1 MTSTEIKISK
11 NLENGIKFS
20 CQMCGDCCRGFKEG
34 EVYLYKDDILR
45 LAEYLRITG
54 IKGLRNFT
62 QKYVKVIND
71 SFFWKDPDAQR
82 GKTYRFKTLGFR
94 FTGEDEHCHFLKDN
108 KCSVHEMRPFQC
120 QCFPFWKMMV
130 RSKKKVIA
138 YSKKCPGLQA
148 SLRGNGKYYSRE
160 EIQKWAKAEY
170 DIEEKYFLEMK
181 KNNFNILKV
190 YPFLS
195 EEKLQEDD

>member
-1 MTSTEIKISK
+1 
-11 NLENGIKFS
+11 
-20 CQMCGDCCRGFKEG
+20 MCGDCCRGFKEG

-45 LAEYLRITG
+45 LAEFLGITDMN
-54 IKGLRNFT
+54 GLRKFT

-71 SFFWKDPDAQR
+71 SFFWKDPEAQR
-82 GKTYRFKTLGFR
+82 GKTYRFKTLGFA
-94 FTGEDEHCHFLKDN
+94 FTGDDEHCHFLKN
-108 KCSVHEMRPFQC
+108 NECTVHEARPFQC
-120 QCFPFWKMMV
+120 RCFPFWQMMV
-130 RSKKKVIA
+130 KSKKNVIA
-138 YSKKCPGLQA
+138 YAKKCPGLQE
-148 SLRGNGKYYSRE
+148 SLKGNGKYYSRE

-195 EEKLQEDD
+195 EEKLQEND